1 MASQLSLDVELPERV
16 IDAPNVDIAEAVLQ
30 AHGGDAKTAIRE
42 LLADADFLRDQLYT
56 ASKVMSAGYTR
67 GWKPKYERV

>member
-1 MASQLSLDVELPERV
+1 MSAQFSLDISVETTAEPSE
-16 IDAPNVDIAEAVLQ
+16 PVDLAQSVLQ
-30 AHGGDAKTAIRE
+30 ACGGDPLLAIRE

-56 ASKVMSAGYTR
+56 ASCIMSSGMAR